1 MYLAARL
8 RPLDTSLLLA
18 CAYAGR
24 LAQAAHISTLDAT
37 KIIIG
42 AEKEYQNYCMQYAQA
57 FCAPSPQDVLALSVL
72 GAEFANEAIK
82 KILPLFG
89 IPPSVTVTV
98 TPELVGQ
105 FVASAMS
112 VSCLLPDYK
121 SELAKT
127 LSYLRG
133 EMYSH
138 RIASC
143 SGWFAKGEVGDEWA
157 DSNVEAPAEFSLGDN
172 YPNPFNP
179 TTTITYSLA
188 SDVHVSLK
196 VFNSLGQE
204 IATLV
209 EDAQPAGQYATIWDA
224 RDCASGIYYY
234 RLQAGTFTSMRKMML
249 VK

>member
-138 RIASC
+138 HIASC
-143 SGWFAKGEVGDEWA
+143 SGWFAKGEVGEQSGA
-157 DSNVEAPAEFSLGDN
+157 SSVEAPVEFSLGDN

-179 TTTITYSLA
+179 STTIEYSVPND
-188 SDVHVSLK
+188 SWVSLSIY
-196 VFNSLGQE
+196 NSLGQE
-204 IATLV
+204 VAALV
-209 EDAQPAGQYATIWDA
+209 DGEMVAGRYQVVWDA
-224 RDCASGIYYY
+224 SNVASGVYFY
-234 RLQAGTFTSMRKMML
+234 RLIAGNSSAMKRMLL